1 MNLFTIA
8 HLPICIILFSCNQ
21 KVKDQTIIKSDSIP
35 KITRVALSSADSVK
49 KADSTTKLLASLSND
64 TIFAGDKIAQ
74 LEINQGFDEALQIM
88 GDPAAADTS
97 KNNLILQWK
106 ANKIDT
112 VQFFTTAIFSNRK
125 EGKKIKQIASTSP
138 SFKTPMQVG
147 CGSTLAYIK
156 IQYPT
161 IKKATETYINKAGKS
176 ISVYDDIKEGI
187 AFETNDE
194 GKCVLVSV
202 HVKGQ
207 KNIKISL

>member
-1 MNLFTIA
+1 MKFFTFLV
-8 HLPICIILFSCNQ
+8 LPVCVFLFSCAQ

-35 KITRVALSSADSVK
+35 KTTVVGLSAADSTK
-49 KADSTTKLLASLSND
+49 KADSTNRLIASLSND

-74 LEINQGFDEALQIM
+74 LIINQGFDEALQIM
-88 GDPAAADTS
+88 GEPAAADTS
-97 KNNLILQWK
+97 KNNLLLQWK

-112 VQFFTTAIFSNRK
+112 VQYITTALFSNK
-125 EGKKIKQIASTSP
+125 KDGKKIKQISTTSP
-138 SFKTPMQVG
+138 SFKTPTMVG

-161 IKKATETYINKAGKS
+161 IKKATETYTNKDGKT
-176 ISVYDDIKEGI
+176 ISVYDDVKEGI

-207 KNIKISL
+207 KNIKIPL